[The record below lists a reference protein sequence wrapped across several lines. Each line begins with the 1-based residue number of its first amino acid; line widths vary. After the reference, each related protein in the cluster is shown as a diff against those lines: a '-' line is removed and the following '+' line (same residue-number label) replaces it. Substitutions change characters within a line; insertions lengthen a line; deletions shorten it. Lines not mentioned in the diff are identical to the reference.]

1 MALLD
6 IAVFLLIGGFGIRG
20 LISGFVTESLS
31 LAAVIG
37 GVIAVRFLHA
47 PATAFL
53 TPHMGSEYA
62 AALLAF
68 VAVFAM
74 VFIGGKM
81 LAGMIGRQTKQSTL
95 GMVDRMLGLGFGAVK
110 GLLIATLGFVLFT
123 IVHDSLYGELSPRP
137 DFMRLSRS
145 YPLLNASGQAMS
157 AWIAENSRSGGLLGA
172 MGVEGDDMANE
183 TAPAEIDEET
193 EE

>member
-20 LISGFVTESLS
+20 FISGFVTESLS
-31 LAAVIG
+31 LAAVIA
-37 GVIAVRFLHA
+37 GVLAVRFLHT

-53 TPHMGSEYA
+53 APHMGSEYA

-68 VAVFAM
+68 VAVFAI

-81 LAGMIGRQTKQSTL
+81 AASAIGGQVKSSSL

-123 IVHDSLYGELSPRP
+123 IIYDSLYGELSPRP

-157 AWIAENSRSGGLLGA
+157 AWVAENSHSGGLLGG
-172 MGVEGDDMANE
+172 MDGGDNE
-183 TAPAEIDEET
+183 ATPAEENEAGQ
-193 EE
+193 